1 MKLSTRL
8 GLIVGLAALGGLLL
22 AVMGLVS
29 LRSTMLEQRHEA
41 IRTVLTLAAQQVK
54 HFQQLEQGGQLSRA
68 EAQRRAIDALRSMRY
83 QKSLYLWA
91 RTTGALG
98 LVLPGDKGV
107 GQVDFGKQLPD
118 GRHDF
123 NRYLDVLATQDIG
136 FVELM
141 VVKPGGSDEVLKING
156 VTRIDGWDWVI
167 GFGAWTDDIQAAFW
181 QAALRYMLTGLL
193 LFVAI
198 GAVAVWMA
206 RKIYRALGGEPEL
219 AARLAGEIADGK
231 LNQSLDVTAPAGSLM
246 ASIAVMQGNLRG
258 LIGGIQANA
267 SQVGQLS
274 HHLATQMAQINDAS
288 RLSSAAIAS
297 SAAAIEQLA
306 VSVDHISQGARETED
321 NSGRAA
327 TLAEHGAALVLHAGE
342 EISRAASQ
350 VNDASRLIGSL
361 EQRTD
366 QIGDIASVIRDIA
379 DQTNLLALNAAI
391 EAARAGEQGRGFAV
405 VADEVRK
412 LAERTSTAT
421 AQIASTVQAVHAD
434 TAAVVQGMQAMAPQV
449 AMGVQM
455 AAQAGDAL
463 QQINS
468 ASAQALDKV
477 RSIATATTEQSQASN
492 SVAQNIEQISGRM
505 EESSHAVAQ
514 ACQHVAQLEQ
524 LTAALH
530 QSVARFQV

>member
-8 GLIVGLAALGGLLL
+8 GMIVGLAALGGLLL

-29 LRSTMLEQRHEA
+29 LRSSMLEQRQEA

-54 HFQQLEQGGQLSRA
+54 HFQQLEQGGQLSRV

-141 VVKPGGSDEVLKING
+141 VVKPGGQDEVLKING

-181 QAALRYMLTGLL
+181 QVALRYLLTGLL
-193 LFVAI
+193 LFALI
-198 GAVAVWMA
+198 GALAVWIA
-206 RKIYRALGGEPEL
+206 RNIYRALGGEPEL
-219 AARLAGEIADGK
+219 AAQLAGEIAAGK
-231 LNQSLDVTAPAGSLM
+231 LDRTLDAAVPAGSLM

-258 LIGGIQANA
+258 LIGGIQDNA
-267 SQVGQLS
+267 RQVEQLS
-274 HHLATQMAQINDAS
+274 HSLAGQMTQIDDAS
-288 RLSSAAIAS
+288 RLTAAAISS

-306 VSVDHISQGARETED
+306 VSVDHISMGARETEA
-321 NSGRAA
+321 NSSLATELAGR
-327 TLAEHGAALVLHAGE
+327 GSALVVHAGA
-342 EISRAASQ
+342 EISRAAAQ
-350 VNDASRLIGSL
+350 VGDASRLIGSL

-366 QIGDIASVIRDIA
+366 QIGDIANVIRDIA

-449 AMGVQM
+449 AMGVDM
-455 AAQAGDAL
+455 AAQAGEAL
-463 QQINS
+463 QQINA
-468 ASAQALDKV
+468 ASALALEKV
-477 RSIATATTEQSQASN
+477 RSIASATTEQSQASN
-492 SVAQNIEQISGRM
+492 SVAQNIEQISGQM
-505 EESSHAVAQ
+505 EESAHAVSA
-514 ACQHVAQLEQ
+514 ACTHVAALEQ
-524 LTAALH
+524 LTATLR